1 MMKAQEMDMYQFQIN
16 NAKRQLKREMF
27 AHVITRLTNYREDVI
42 FDFEFVDNDMTVD
55 GKYIWL
61 LRSTGTDIGKYSDLQ
76 DPESWTYLTV
86 PHSEWAF
93 IIEGLTLVKEVPIA
107 ELKASVK

>member
-1 MMKAQEMDMYQFQIN
+1 MMKAQEMGMDQFQIN

-76 DPESWTYLTV
+76 DLKSWTALTV
-86 PHSEWAF
+86 PRSSWAY
-93 IIEGLTLVKEVPIA
+93 IIENLELKQVPIEDIQA
-107 ELKASVK
+107 VVNK